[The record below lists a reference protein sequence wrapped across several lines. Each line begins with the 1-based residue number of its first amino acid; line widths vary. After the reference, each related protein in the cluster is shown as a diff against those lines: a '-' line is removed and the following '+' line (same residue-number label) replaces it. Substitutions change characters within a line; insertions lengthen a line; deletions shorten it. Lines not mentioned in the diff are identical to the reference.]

1 MPRSGTIEERL
12 ASIERDLDR
21 KLTLA
26 EHLMVQVHEMTIDG
40 GSVDLL
46 VRIDPTRIKGR
57 PVEVRVAECRDA
69 TTGSAVSL
77 TGSLRWEYA
86 SATPGNA
93 SIRIPSI
100 PGGVSGTPL
109 FLRLVIGGG

>member
-12 ASIERDLDR
+12 ADIERQLDR

-40 GSVDLL
+40 GSTDLL
-46 VRIDPTRIKGR
+46 VRLEPTRIKGR
-57 PVEVRVAECRDA
+57 PIEVRVAECRNA
-69 TTGSAVSL
+69 STGEAVSL
-77 TGSLRWEYA
+77 TSSLPWEYA

-93 SIRIPSI
+93 AIRIPSI